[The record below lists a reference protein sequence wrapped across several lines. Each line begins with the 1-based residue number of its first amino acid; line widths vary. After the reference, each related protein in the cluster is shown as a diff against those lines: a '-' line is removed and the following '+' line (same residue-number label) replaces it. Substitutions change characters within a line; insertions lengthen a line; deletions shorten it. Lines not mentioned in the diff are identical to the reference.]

1 MIVVVVPWSP
11 NPARCCYNF
20 TFATSN
26 ALPNPISQSQQQ
38 QQHSFLSFPYHCY
51 SCSQSQSLNMTR
63 LRIPCSRLQEMSV
76 EESPLQHRESSNYC
90 ENPTPN
96 NNNNNNSDADED
108 DEEEV
113 GISKI
118 QVPRQKH
125 IPVSKSQLL
134 DSILST
140 LFIQDQDQDAAH
152 HFRLLTS

>member
-1 MIVVVVPWSP
+1 
-11 NPARCCYNF
+11 
-20 TFATSN
+20 
-26 ALPNPISQSQQQ
+26 
-38 QQHSFLSFPYHCY
+38 
-51 SCSQSQSLNMTR
+51 
-63 LRIPCSRLQEMSV
+63 MSV

-96 NNNNNNSDADED
+96 NNNNSDADED
-108 DEEEV
+108 DDEEV

-140 LFIQDQDQDAAH
+140 LFIQDQDQDQDAAH